1 MTKTE
6 KIHLILISLINFCVI
21 FKLISSAWNGNDKG
35 IILVIF
41 GYIALIII
49 NGIAWLLFKVLKRPE
64 KEIYKITSVGLLL
77 FFIPTVIISCFY

>member
-6 KIHLILISLINFCVI
+6 KIHLIVISVINFSVI

-41 GYIALIII
+41 GYTALTII
-49 NGIAWLLFKVLKRPE
+49 NGIVWLIFKILKRPE
-64 KEIYKITSVGLLL
+64 KKIYKITSVGLILL
-77 FFIPTVIISCFY
+77 FIPTVIISGLY